1 MSDNQSLHSTVRSYM
16 SQGGESES
24 IIRTGVERR
33 ANEARTVAKDE
44 VQIGLT
50 GGTDKNVMKIAKMK
64 EADWKRAESAGYK
77 KVFLEAGEVTRDLS
91 RQALEVVSRLPNAL
105 DEMNKLYGIRN
116 IVPLFRTGADGAVE
130 MVRTPTLEDV
140 EMIRRVAAESAKNAY
155 KEGRGTIGGE
165 ISVLEDNLRTNID
178 NFSPEL
184 KDTRAGW
191 SRMSSAR
198 DAFEDGKKA
207 FMGDVEG
214 YEMLTESIMASGD
227 EAVISAFREGVMS
240 AVNQKMATNGSKRF
254 LAKLANPEM
263 REGRVFANIFPEDK
277 QKSALVK
284 LALQGKTQLSYEKIV
299 ENSTTELTRA
309 AGKQQN
315 LNVGSDE
322 LLALSYGNPAA
333 AVSVATKA
341 IKALA
346 PNLTDSQRSQVTQ
359 VLLSEDP
366 QFVKNAVSDSGK
378 MAQLQAR
385 IKKLTDMITTG
396 SQSAGGYTGG
406 KAAEFGMRG
415 LLSEVEPESTT
426 QEGAM

>member
-1 MSDNQSLHSTVRSYM
+1 
-16 SQGGESES
+16 
-24 IIRTGVERR
+24 
-33 ANEARTVAKDE
+33 
-44 VQIGLT
+44 
-50 GGTDKNVMKIAKMK
+50 
-64 EADWKRAESAGYK
+64 
-77 KVFLEAGEVTRDLS
+77 
-91 RQALEVVSRLPNAL
+91 
-105 DEMNKLYGIRN
+105 
-116 IVPLFRTGADGAVE
+116 
-130 MVRTPTLEDV
+130 MVRIPTLEDV
-140 EMIRRVAAESAKNAY
+140 EMIRRVATESAKKAY

-207 FMGDVEG
+207 FAGDVEG

-227 EAVISAFREGVMS
+227 KAVISAFREGVMS

-284 LALQGKTQLSYEKIV
+284 LALQGKTQLSYEKII
-299 ENSTTELTRA
+299 EGASTELTSA
-309 AGKQQN
+309 ATKQQG
-315 LNVGSDE
+315 LGVGADE
-322 LLALSYGNPAA
+322 LLAMSYGNVAA
-333 AVSVATKA
+333 GIGVGMKA
-341 IKALA
+341 IKSLA
-346 PNLTDSQRSQVTQ
+346 PNLSDSQRRQITE

-366 QFVKNAVSDSGK
+366 EFVKSALADSGK
-378 MAQLQAR
+378 MAQLQNR
-385 IKKLTDMITTG
+385 VKKLTDMITNG
-396 SQSAGGYTGG
+396 GVGVGGYEAG
-406 KAAEFGMRG
+406 KASEFAMQGILG
-415 LLSEVEPESTT
+415 EVQPENKM